1 MITATIGKIFLEAY
15 NRKYGTKYDAKT
27 FFVEVYY
34 PLFFDQ
40 EKYLMTA
47 GNTPLENPKISW
59 ADMIS
64 GKKNF

>member
-15 NRKYGTKYDAKT
+15 NKKNHSDFDAKT

-47 GNTPLENPKISW
+47 GNTPHENHKIRT
-59 ADMIS
+59 
-64 GKKNF
+64 